1 MILCTSSFWGWAHG
15 STQRGTLTFSSSGEN
30 SSSRKGDLKTS
41 STAASHLS
49 VLFPAA
55 HVTQLPALSIVPKEK
70 ARAQLF
76 HQGHHRLIP
85 ISENP
90 HNSKGSSETTGE
102 VKQRICLRYLWFSLL
117 FFFLFPFIIQPSL
130 FLEIWCK
137 IESAGIQSDKP
148 PVRLEQ
154 IFLQLCRT
162 TWIRGV
168 NLQHSFADIQYPL
181 PQVSLMKC
189 TATVPQH
196 PMKSK
201 ANTPKQTK
209 KCNKNITSWRGFSFH
224 VH

>member
-30 SSSRKGDLKTS
+30 SFSGKGDLKTS

-117 FFFLFPFIIQPSL
+117 FFFFISLHHSTFPVSGNLVQNRISWYSVRQAPSTLGADLF
-130 FLEIWCK
+130 
-137 IESAGIQSDKP
+137 AA
-148 PVRLEQ
+148 V
-154 IFLQLCRT
+154 
-162 TWIRGV
+162 
-168 NLQHSFADIQYPL
+168 
-181 PQVSLMKC
+181 
-189 TATVPQH
+189 
-196 PMKSK
+196 
-201 ANTPKQTK
+201 
-209 KCNKNITSWRGFSFH
+209 
-224 VH
+224 

>member
-70 ARAQLF
+70 AWAQLF

-117 FFFLFPFIIQPSL
+117 FFFFYFPSSFNLPCFWKSGA
-130 FLEIWCK
+130 K
-137 IESAGIQSDKP
+137 SN
-148 PVRLEQ
+148 
-154 IFLQLCRT
+154 QLVFSQTSPQYAWSR
-162 TWIRGV
+162 
-168 NLQHSFADIQYPL
+168 SFCSCVEL
-181 PQVSLMKC
+181 LGSE
-189 TATVPQH
+189 
-196 PMKSK
+196 
-201 ANTPKQTK
+201 
-209 KCNKNITSWRGFSFH
+209 G
-224 VH
+224 